1 MKRVYTSST
10 WKLCIDTGGTF
21 TDCIAERP
29 DGRIIRKKIL
39 SSSAIRGTAQISG
52 SGKQISLNTD
62 DNFPDNFFR
71 GYRFRLLSRPE
82 MGFTI
87 HGFNRQHSAIA
98 SGNTETELPA
108 GEHPFEIISPEEAPV
123 FAARLITKTRLD
135 ERLPPVQMRLATTK
149 GTNALLERRGG
160 KTLFLI
166 TEGFKDLLH
175 IRTQQRPELFSL
187 NIRKP
192 LPYYTH
198 IIEVPE
204 RVDAEGNV
212 LKPLNTALLGKKIEA
227 LNGDFD
233 SAGICLMHGYLNPEH
248 EKKIESLLREMG
260 VRRIS
265 RSSALSP
272 TIKIVPRAITTD
284 VNAFLSPVMDNYLE
298 RISEI
303 LEGNTLRVMT
313 SAGSLAGSG
322 SYTPKDGLLSGPA
335 GGVIG
340 AVAVAK
346 RALES
351 TDPPDFSQQESQHL
365 DDETDSSA
373 KNPPDLIKKLQ
384 IISFDM
390 GGTSTDV
397 ARYGGAIETIFEHNV
412 GDATLSAPA
421 VDIETVAAGGGS
433 VCGFDGIS
441 LTVGPESA
449 GADPGPACYGRGGPL
464 TITDVNLLS
473 GRLHPSNFHI
483 SILPEAA
490 EAAFQKVLEKINRSR
505 SSGPGR
511 SEILEGF
518 LDIANERMAQAIRKI
533 SIQKGFDPS
542 EHTMVAFGGAGA
554 QHALAVAAKL
564 KMNRV
569 LVPSDAGLLSAYG
582 LQQATLEQFAT
593 RQVLKPLSETEENIP
608 SILNSLEDEA
618 RAGLEQQSVDPGK
631 IGITSIQ
638 LFLRLKG
645 QDTSLGIDVQ
655 DGMDIRSV
663 FRSEYESHYGHWIE
677 DREIELEAVRVK
689 ASEVIAAGN
698 QESMGQTVSATGQRP
713 VPGTRHGTES
723 KLDSS
728 DSFRIYSSDDFTAG
742 AELDGPSLILN
753 PWSTT
758 VIEPGW
764 QGRLLDDGTW
774 LLTNPSDLYESS
786 TRDSSNEEE
795 LTGGNPTGFTGNP
808 DSSDPA
814 DLHSQKHK
822 SASGARTTGKENP
835 TDLEA
840 VNLQLYTNRFRS
852 VADQMGEML
861 RRTAISVN
869 VKERLDFSCAL
880 LDRDGYLV
888 VNAPHIPVHLGAM
901 GSCVRSVL
909 DWLKKDPA
917 DLHSQEQ
924 PTRSG
929 SRNSS
934 GENPPDLDLN
944 LREGDILIT
953 NHPAYGG
960 SHLPDVTVITPIFFE
975 GERIG
980 FAASRAHHS
989 EIGGKRPGSMPPD
1002 AANLAEEGV
1011 IIPPSFIARGGMF
1024 NWTAIEN
1031 LLRNSPWPSR
1041 SPDENMAD
1049 LRAAVA
1055 ANHRGSVELMKL
1067 AREFGSDSVQAYM
1080 QKLKSYAAGRLKSTL
1095 QKIPNGTY
1103 RAEES
1108 LDDGSLL
1115 SVRCEVAGES
1125 MKIDFTGT
1133 SGTHPGNLNA
1143 NPSIVKSVV
1152 MYVLRLMV
1160 NEPLPLNDGLLDPV
1174 EIIIPEGMLNPL
1186 FSDDPDECPAVVGG
1200 NIETS
1205 QRLTDT
1211 LLKAFE
1217 LAACSYG
1224 TMNNVLFG
1232 NESFGYYETV
1242 GGGTGAG
1249 DGFDGA
1255 DAVHQHMTNT
1265 RAADPEILEH
1275 RYPVRLER
1283 YEIRTGSGGAGRWYG
1298 GNGIT
1303 RELTFLEAVSLS
1315 VLTQHRTTA
1324 PYGMNGGKP
1333 GKTGSQTL
1341 VRISGEHQSLHWRDG
1356 AELSPGD
1363 RLILQTPGGG
1373 GFGKR

>member
-1 MKRVYTSST
+1 MGTSLKNRGLFRSQIQLSYIEFKSNRVQTIT
-10 WKLCIDTGGTF
+10 PWKLYIDTGGTF
-21 TDCIAERP
+21 TDCIAIAP
-29 DGRIIRKKIL
+29 DGSLVRKKIL
-39 SSSAIRGTAQISG
+39 SSSAIRGLARIPD
-52 SGKQISLNTD
+52 SGKQVTLIGAED
-62 DNFPDNFFR
+62 DFPGDFFR
-71 GYRFRLLSRPE
+71 GYRFRLLSMPE
-82 MGFTI
+82 KEITI
-87 HGFNRQHSAIA
+87 DRYSQELKAISQSV
-98 SGNTETELPA
+98 SGVCLHA
-108 GEHPFEIISPEEAPV
+108 GEHAFEILSPEEAPV
-123 FAARLITKTRLD
+123 FAARLITGTRLD
-135 ERLPPVQMRLATTK
+135 EPLPPVMMRLATTK

-160 KTLFLI
+160 KTLFLV

-175 IRTQQRPELFSL
+175 IRTQQRPDLFSL
-187 NIRKP
+187 NIKKP
-192 LPYYTH
+192 LPYYRH

-204 RVDAEGNV
+204 RMDARGEI
-212 LKPLNTALLGKKIEA
+212 LKPLDIPLLKKRIRSIDD
-227 LNGDFD
+227 DFD
-233 SAGICLMHGYLNPEH
+233 AAGICLMHGYLNPDH
-248 EKKIESLLREMG
+248 EEQVEGLLREMG
-260 VRRIS
+260 IRRIS

-284 VNAFLSPVMDNYLE
+284 VNAFLSPVMDHYLE
-298 RISEI
+298 RISDA
-303 LEGNTLRVMT
+303 LGGHSLHVMT
-313 SAGSLAGSG
+313 SAGSLAESG

-340 AVAVAK
+340 AVAVGK
-346 RALES
+346 RAS
-351 TDPPDFSQQESQHL
+351 RTDPQSFQNFAGL
-365 DDETDSSA
+365 DSDLDSDRVSGLNTGSEA
-373 KNPPDLIKKLQ
+373 GTPPN

-397 ARYGGAIETIFEHNV
+397 ARYGGAIETIFEHTV

-433 VCGFDGIS
+433 ICGFDGIS

-490 EAAFQKVLEKINRSR
+490 EEAFQNVMDEVNGSR
-505 SSGPGR
+505 GNPLGR
-511 SEILEGF
+511 SDILEGF
-518 LDIANERMAQAIRKI
+518 LDIANERMAQAIRRI

-542 EHTMVAFGGAGA
+542 GHIMTAFGGAGA
-554 QHALAVAAKL
+554 QHALAVAEKL
-564 KMNRV
+564 KMTRV

-582 LQQATLEQFAT
+582 LQQAAPEQFAT
-593 RQVLKPLSETEENIP
+593 RQVLKPLSEMETNLS
-608 SILNSLEDEA
+608 SILEELENEA
-618 RAGLEQQSVDPGK
+618 KTGLEQQGAEAGA
-631 IGITSIQ
+631 IEITKKQ
-638 LFLRLKG
+638 LFLRFRG
-645 QDTSLGIDVQ
+645 QDTSLDIDLH
-655 DGMDIRSV
+655 DGMELRSA
-663 FRSEYESHYGHWIE
+663 FRSQYESHYGHWIE

-689 ASEVIAAGN
+689 ASEKTAPESREPAEQATPAGAPGAVPDAEAEIASQGGFA
-698 QESMGQTVSATGQRP
+698 VY
-713 VPGTRHGTES
+713 
-723 KLDSS
+723 K
-728 DSFRIYSSDDFTAG
+728 SDDFSAG
-742 AELDGPSLILN
+742 AELGGPSLILN

-758 VIEPGW
+758 VIERGW
-764 QGRLLDDGTW
+764 RGRLLGDGTW
-774 LLTNPSDLYESS
+774 LLTKRENEDAADLHSDNAGHVSGS
-786 TRDSSNEEE
+786 RTRD
-795 LTGGNPTGFTGNP
+795 GDYPK
-808 DSSDPA
+808 DPA
-814 DLHSQKHK
+814 DLYSEKAGHL
-822 SASGARTTGKENP
+822 SGSRAPRKENP
-835 TDLEA
+835 PDLGA
-840 VNLQLYTNRFRS
+840 INLQLYTNRFRS

-901 GSCVRSVL
+901 GTCVRTVIKYL
-909 DWLKKDPA
+909 ENDPQSFQNFA
-917 DLHSQEQ
+917 GLF
-924 PTRSG
+924 
-929 SRNSS
+929 
-934 GENPPDLDLN
+934 
-944 LREGDILIT
+944 REGDVLIT
-953 NHPAYGG
+953 NHPAFGG
-960 SHLPDVTVITPIFFE
+960 SHLPDVTVITPVFFE

-980 FAASRAHHS
+980 FTASRAHHA
-989 EIGGKRPGSMPPD
+989 EMGGKRPGSMPPD

-1011 IIPPSFIARGGMF
+1011 VIPPMFLARQGEF
-1024 NWTAIEN
+1024 DWTAAEK
-1031 LLRNSPWPSR
+1031 LLREGRWPSR
-1041 SPDENMAD
+1041 SPEENMAD
-1049 LRAAVA
+1049 IRAAVA
-1055 ANHRGSVELMKL
+1055 ANHRGSVELIKL
-1067 AREFGSDSVQAYM
+1067 AREYGVDNVQAYM
-1080 QKLKSYAAGRLKSTL
+1080 QKLKAYAAGRLRTTL
-1095 QKIPNGTY
+1095 QKIPDGTY
-1103 RAEES
+1103 HAEES

-1115 SVRCEVAGES
+1115 RVRCEVAGDT
-1125 MKIDFTGT
+1125 MKIDFAGT
-1133 SGTHPGNLNA
+1133 AGTHPGNLNA
-1143 NPSIVKSVV
+1143 NPSIVKSVI

-1174 EIIIPEGMLNPL
+1174 EILIPEGMLNPR
-1186 FSDDPDECPAVVGG
+1186 FNDNPAECPAVVGG

-1211 LLKAFE
+1211 LLKAFG

-1232 NESFGYYETV
+1232 NDRFGYYETV

-1249 DGFDGA
+1249 EGFDGA

-1283 YEIRTGSGGAGRWYG
+1283 YEIRTGSGGAGRWHG

-1303 RELTFLEAVSLS
+1303 REMTFLEAVSVS

-1333 GKTGSQTL
+1333 GKTGSQSL
-1341 VRISGEHQSLHWRDG
+1341 VRVSGEHQLLDWCDG